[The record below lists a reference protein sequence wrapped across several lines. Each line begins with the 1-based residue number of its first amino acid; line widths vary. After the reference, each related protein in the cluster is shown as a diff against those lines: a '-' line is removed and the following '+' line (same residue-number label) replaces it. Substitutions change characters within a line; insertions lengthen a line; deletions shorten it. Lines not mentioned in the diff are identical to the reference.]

1 MNDYSIDFKLKI
13 VKMILNDHIS
23 KKSIMREYNV
33 ATKTQ
38 RQWIHKYQT
47 EGVNGLLTKRK
58 IRDKIPTN
66 QEEESI
72 ESLKHEILM
81 LKVEIERLKKG
92 YSYEDVKYLKKT
104 NLEF

>member
-1 MNDYSIDFKLKI
+1 MNEYSVDFKLKI

-38 RQWIHKYQT
+38 RQWLHKYQT
-47 EGVNGLLTKRK
+47 EWISGLITKRK

-92 YSYEDVKYLKKT
+92 YSSEDVKYLKKT
-104 NLEF
+104 NLKL

>member
-1 MNDYSIDFKLKI
+1 MNEYSVDFKLKI

-38 RQWIHKYQT
+38 RQWLHKYQT
-47 EGVNGLLTKRK
+47 EGISGIITKRK

-92 YSYEDVKYLKKT
+92 YSSEDVKYLKK
-104 NLEF
+104 NKS